1 MLEQVFL
8 DLIKAD
14 FIKAI
19 QKHAK
24 MHNVGNEDIQIR
36 IKFDVENGLSYAV
49 CKQWK
54 VVQDNCSFKDIMF
67 IKLDV
72 FNKEAMLSPHIYEML
87 VKQVEI
93 YNSNAETFSAFLYER
108 HKTICCSLHDG
119 IEYKR
124 TCLLNE
130 LFSG

>member
-8 DLIKAD
+8 NLIKDD

-19 QKHAK
+19 EKHAK
-24 MHNVGNEDIQIR
+24 ALKAKNEDIQIR
-36 IKFDVENGLSYAV
+36 IKFDVETGLSYAI
-49 CKQWK
+49 CQQWK
-54 VVQDNCSFKDIMF
+54 VVKDNCSFKDVMC

-87 VKQVEI
+87 VKQVTI
-93 YNSNAETFSAFLYER
+93 YNANAETFSAFLYER

-124 TCLLNE
+124 SCLLND
-130 LFSG
+130 LFTQ